1 MCIRDSNYDAVS
13 RKESVPVWFRLATVS
28 TLIALLLVQS
38 VAPCDD
44 VGCECEQAGI
54 LVSDC
59 DQLIPEPLGVGRDCP
74 CCPTTPPTDAPGQCP
89 FCSGAAIC
97 NVFVVA
103 VAVNTDCGADVE
115 SVLNPAYRRT
125 CVATPALCDRVVRPH
140 AAGVRLLV

>member
-1 MCIRDSNYDAVS
+1 M
-13 RKESVPVWFRLATVS
+13 WFRLATVS

-59 DQLIPEPLGVGRDCP
+59 DQLIPEPLGGGRDCP
-74 CCPTTPPTDAPGQCP
+74 CCPTTPPTDDPVQCP
-89 FCSGAAIC
+89 FCLDAAIC
-97 NVFVVA
+97 NVCIVA
-103 VAVNTDCGADVE
+103 VAMSTDCGADVE
-115 SVLNPAYRRT
+115 SGLNTANRRT
-125 CVATPALCDRVVRPH
+125 CVAMPALCDRVLRPH